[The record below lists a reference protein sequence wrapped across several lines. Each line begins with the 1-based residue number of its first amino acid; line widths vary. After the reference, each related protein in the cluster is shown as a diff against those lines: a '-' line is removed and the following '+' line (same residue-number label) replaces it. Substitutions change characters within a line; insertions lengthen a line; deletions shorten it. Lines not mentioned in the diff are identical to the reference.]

1 MDSIK
6 LAIVNYISP
15 FLAKIWFMLGI
26 FFLASTASAQN
37 FPNKTIKILI
47 PFSTGTPADTLT
59 RVIAN
64 RLQLDLKQ
72 PVVVENRPG
81 AGGVIA
87 IQEVLRLPN
96 DGYTLVAFALPITV
110 ANALQ
115 KNPSYDLMKDF
126 QPLLQTAWS
135 YNILVTPSNS
145 GVSSVKELIEKLKAE
160 PGKYSYSSGGSGTPA
175 QVAGKMF
182 EVQAQVTALHTPY
195 NQLPQAINDLV
206 GGQHLFMFAATAP
219 VTGFITSGR
228 LKALAVS
235 SPERLANFKDIPTM
249 SEAGFPNFLVRDWQ
263 GLAVRSGTPVEVT
276 EVLTDALIRARESN
290 EVKSVIAAMGAS
302 QASGNQADFVK
313 LFSNEL
319 KIWSEFSKKVK
330 LD

>member
-1 MDSIK
+1 MNSIK
-6 LAIVNYISP
+6 PTVLNNFFYFAAKVLIPASI
-15 FLAKIWFMLGI
+15 FLI
-26 FFLASTASAQN
+26 ASIATAQN

-72 PVVVENRPG
+72 PVVIENRPG

-96 DGYTLVAFALPITV
+96 DGYTLVSFAMPITV

-115 KNPSYDLMKDF
+115 KNTSYDLTKDF

-135 YNILVTPSNS
+135 YNILVTPANS
-145 GVSSVKELIEKLKAE
+145 GVVSVKELIEKLKAE
-160 PGKYSYSSGGSGTPA
+160 PGKYSYSSGGLGTPA

-182 EVQAQVTALHTPY
+182 EVQAQVSALHTPY
-195 NQLPQAINDLV
+195 NQLPQAIGDLV

-228 LKALAVS
+228 LKPLAVS
-235 SPERLANFKDIPTM
+235 SPERLANFKDVPTM
-249 SEAGFPNFLVRDWQ
+249 SEVGFPNFLVRDWQ
-263 GLAVRSGTPVEVT
+263 GIAVRSGAPVQVT
-276 EVLTDALIRARESN
+276 EVLTEALIRARESN
-290 EVKSVIAAMGAS
+290 EVKSVIATMGAS
-302 QASGNQADFVK
+302 QASGNSADFAK
-313 LFSNEL
+313 LFGSEL
-319 KIWSEFSKKVK
+319 KTWSEFSKKVK

>member
-1 MDSIK
+1 MNSLK
-6 LAIVNYISP
+6 PTVLNNLFSLV
-15 FLAKIWFMLGI
+15 AKIFFMVSI
-26 FFLASTASAQN
+26 YAIASIAAAQN

-72 PVVVENRPG
+72 PVVIENRPG

-87 IQEVLRLPN
+87 IQEVLRMPN
-96 DGYTLVAFALPITV
+96 DGYTLVAFAMPITV

-115 KNPSYDLMKDF
+115 KSPSYDLTKDF

-135 YNILVTPSNS
+135 YNILVTPANS
-145 GVSSVKELIEKLKAE
+145 GVGSVKELIEKLKAE

-182 EVQAQVTALHTPY
+182 EVQAQVSALHTPY
-195 NQLPQAINDLV
+195 NQLPQAIGDLV

-235 SPERLANFKDIPTM
+235 SPERLANFKDVPTM

-263 GLAVRSGTPVEVT
+263 GLAVRSGTPVEVI

-290 EVKSVIAAMGAS
+290 EVKSVIATMGAS
-302 QASGNQADFVK
+302 QASGNSADFVK

-319 KIWSEFSKKVK
+319 KLWSEFSKKVK

>member
-1 MDSIK
+1 MNSIK
-6 LAIVNYISP
+6 PTVLNNFFSFAIKVLISASI
-15 FLAKIWFMLGI
+15 FLI
-26 FFLASTASAQN
+26 ASIATAQN

-72 PVVVENRPG
+72 PVVIENRPG

-96 DGYTLVAFALPITV
+96 DGYTLVSFAMPITV

-115 KNPSYDLMKDF
+115 KNTSYDLTKDF

-135 YNILVTPSNS
+135 YNILVTPANS
-145 GVSSVKELIEKLKAE
+145 GVVSVKELIEKLKAE
-160 PGKYSYSSGGSGTPA
+160 PGKYSYSSGGLGTPA

-182 EVQAQVTALHTPY
+182 EMQAQVSALHAPY
-195 NQLPQAINDLV
+195 NQLPQAVGDLV
-206 GGQHLFMFAATAP
+206 GGQHLLMFAATAP
-219 VTGFITSGR
+219 VTGFIASGR
-228 LKALAVS
+228 LKPLAVS
-235 SPERLANFKDIPTM
+235 SPERLANFKDVPTM
-249 SEAGFPNFLVRDWQ
+249 SEVGFPNFLVRDWQ

-276 EVLTDALIRARESN
+276 EILTDALIRARESN
-290 EVKSVIAAMGAS
+290 EVKSVIATMGAS
-302 QASGNQADFVK
+302 QASGNSADFVK
-313 LFSNEL
+313 LFGNEL

>member
-1 MDSIK
+1 MNSIK
-6 LAIVNYISP
+6 PTVLNNLFYFAAKVLIPASI
-15 FLAKIWFMLGI
+15 FLI
-26 FFLASTASAQN
+26 ASMAAAQN

-72 PVVVENRPG
+72 PVVIENRPG

-96 DGYTLVAFALPITV
+96 DGYTLVSFAMPITV

-115 KNPSYDLMKDF
+115 KNTSYDLTKDF

-135 YNILVTPSNS
+135 YNILVTPANS
-145 GVSSVKELIEKLKAE
+145 GVVSVKELIEKLKAE
-160 PGKYSYSSGGSGTPA
+160 PGKYSYSSGGLGTPA

-182 EVQAQVTALHTPY
+182 EVQAQVSALHTPY
-195 NQLPQAINDLV
+195 NQLPQAIGDLV

-228 LKALAVS
+228 LKPLAVS
-235 SPERLANFKDIPTM
+235 SPERLANFKDVPTM
-249 SEAGFPNFLVRDWQ
+249 SEVGFPNFLVRDWQ

-276 EVLTDALIRARESN
+276 EILTDALIRARESN
-290 EVKSVIAAMGAS
+290 EVKSVIATMGAS
-302 QASGNQADFVK
+302 QASGNSADFVK
-313 LFSNEL
+313 LFGNEL

>member
-1 MDSIK
+1 MNSIK
-6 LAIVNYISP
+6 PTTLNNLFSIA
-15 FLAKIWFMLGI
+15 AKISIAASI
-26 FFLASTASAQN
+26 FLITSIAAAQN
-37 FPNKTIKILI
+37 FPNKTIKIII

-64 RLQLDLKQ
+64 RMQFDLKQ
-72 PVVVENRPG
+72 PVVIENRPG

-96 DGYTLVAFALPITV
+96 DGYTLVAFGMPITV

-135 YNILVTPSNS
+135 YNILVTPANS
-145 GVSSVKELIEKLKAE
+145 GVGSIKELIEKLKAE
-160 PGKYSYSSGGSGTPA
+160 PGKYSYSSGGLGTPA

-182 EVQAQVTALHTPY
+182 EVQAQVSALHTPY
-195 NQLPQAINDLV
+195 NQLPQAIGDLV

-228 LKALAVS
+228 LKPLAVS
-235 SPERLANFKDIPTM
+235 SPERLVNFKDVPTM
-249 SEAGFPNFLVRDWQ
+249 SEVGFPNFLVRDWQ
-263 GLAVRSGTPVEVT
+263 GIAVRSGAPVQVT
-276 EVLTDALIRARESN
+276 EVLTEALIRARESN
-290 EVKSVIAAMGAS
+290 EVKSVIATMGAS
-302 QASGNQADFVK
+302 QASGNSADFAK
-313 LFSNEL
+313 LFGSEL
-319 KIWSEFSKKVK
+319 KTWSEFSKKVK

>member
-1 MDSIK
+1 MNSIK
-6 LAIVNYISP
+6 PTTLNNLFSIA
-15 FLAKIWFMLGI
+15 AKISIAASI
-26 FFLASTASAQN
+26 FLITSIAAAQN
-37 FPNKTIKILI
+37 FPNKTIKIII

-64 RLQLDLKQ
+64 RMQFDLKQ
-72 PVVVENRPG
+72 PVVIENRPG

-96 DGYTLVAFALPITV
+96 DGYTLVAFGMPITV

-135 YNILVTPSNS
+135 YNILVTPANS
-145 GVSSVKELIEKLKAE
+145 GVGSIKELIEKLKAE
-160 PGKYSYSSGGSGTPA
+160 PGKYSYSSGGLGTPA

-182 EVQAQVTALHTPY
+182 EVQAQVSALHTPY
-195 NQLPQAINDLV
+195 NQLPQAIGDLV

-228 LKALAVS
+228 LKPLAVS
-235 SPERLANFKDIPTM
+235 SPERLANFKDVPTM
-249 SEAGFPNFLVRDWQ
+249 SEVGFPNFLVRDWQ
-263 GLAVRSGTPVEVT
+263 GIAVRSGAPVQVT
-276 EVLTDALIRARESN
+276 EVLTEALIRARESN
-290 EVKSVIAAMGAS
+290 EVKSVIATMGAS
-302 QASGNQADFVK
+302 QASGNSADFAK
-313 LFSNEL
+313 LFGSEL
-319 KIWSEFSKKVK
+319 KTWSEFSKKVK

>member
-1 MDSIK
+1 MNSFKPLTLNNIFS
-6 LAIVNYISP
+6 LA
-15 FLAKIWFMLGI
+15 AKISIMLSVVAI
-26 FFLASTASAQN
+26 SSIASAQN

-47 PFSTGTPADTLT
+47 PFSTGTPADTLS

-72 PVVVENRPG
+72 PVVIENRPG

-96 DGYTLVAFALPITV
+96 DGYTLIALAMPIAV

-115 KNPSYDLMKDF
+115 KNPSYDLAKDF

-135 YNILVTPSNS
+135 YNILVTPANS
-145 GVSSVKELIEKLKAE
+145 GVNTVKELIEKLKAE

-182 EVQAQVTALHTPY
+182 EVQAQVAALHAPY
-195 NQLPQAINDLV
+195 NQLPQAIGDLV

-219 VTGFITSGR
+219 VTGFIANGR
-228 LKALAVS
+228 LKPLAVS
-235 SPERLANFKDIPTM
+235 SPERLANFKDVPTM

-263 GLAVRSGTPVEVT
+263 GLAVRSGTPVEAT
-276 EVLTDALIRARESN
+276 EVLTEALMRARESN
-290 EVKSVIAAMGAS
+290 EVKSVIATMGAS
-302 QASGNQADFVK
+302 QASGTPADFVK
-313 LFSNEL
+313 HFSNEL
-319 KIWSEFSKKVK
+319 KLWSEFSKKVK